1 MNIPLPELEPRLQRR
16 YQQLVNEHLQP
27 REPHAAGSRALPSV
41 NQAFA
46 STQAAWRFYSNQRV
60 TLPDLAAPLLQQ
72 ASQLLPQACRNY
84 ALVIHDWSELRYA
97 AHTAKR
103 DRRSLGKD
111 RGYELASA
119 LNLRPAGAVEI
130 AANLQAQL
138 LVGETA
144 IVLDRPAFPR
154 VRQGK
159 RQWLKGAALELRLI
173 VGQLLMPDGRVE
185 AQWCLLSNLE
195 MAVRAPVLAEW

>member
-1 MNIPLPELEPRLQRR
+1 MNIPLPELDPRLHRR

-111 RGYELASA
+111 RGYELATA
-119 LNLRPAGAVEI
+119 LLVSDQTGAPLVPL
-130 AANLQAQL
+130 ALSLWANDGWHSSLAQRLQADLSPLNQL
-138 LVGETA
+138 TQTMQV
-144 IVLDRPAFPR
+144 
-154 VRQGK
+154 
-159 RQWLKGAALELRLI
+159 
-173 VGQLLMPDGRVE
+173 
-185 AQWCLLSNLE
+185 
-195 MAVRAPVLAEW
+195 